1 LIYEPPATGTGL
13 FGVAV
18 SVWAVSVW
26 AVSVWGLFSL
36 GSFGIETF
44 RSDYEILH
52 VHFLMKT
59 YLNQR
64 KVLFKK
70 ITNMIQDPAVNQPQQ
85 MIFIIISKQIKSLS
99 IFCN

>member
-1 LIYEPPATGTGL
+1 
-13 FGVAV
+13 
-18 SVWAVSVW
+18 
-26 AVSVWGLFSL
+26 
-36 GSFGIETF
+36 
-44 RSDYEILH
+44 
-52 VHFLMKT
+52 MKT